1 MGVNELSGEPFA
13 LTVTTDDF
21 EIPILQDVES
31 TSSVFTPNGDSVNDE
46 MALRFTLGRVEGV
59 TLRLEIYTLSGRR
72 VHTESYERVASGRL
86 SSLVRWDGRDD
97 AGYLVAPGMYLYRL
111 VVDLNPTESVSVGSI
126 GVAW

>member
-13 LTVTTDDF
+13 LIVTTDD
-21 EIPILQDVES
+21 LRYNSQDVES
-31 TSSVFTPNGDSVNDE
+31 ASSVFTPNGDSVNDE

-72 VHTESYERVASGRL
+72 VRTESYERVASGRL
-86 SSLVRWDGRDD
+86 SSLVGWDGRDVRVIWLLQ
-97 AGYLVAPGMYLYRL
+97 ACICIL